1 MRYLLLIV
9 IAIIFVSLCTEI
21 PYISEYI
28 PQLFPIEQALG
39 SLEVKTD
46 SEIYFKVESI
56 PKEVKSGRNV
66 KIIVEL
72 RNKANYTLKNVKL
85 QAYDQ
90 CIFTGDNEITIEE
103 LKPSA
108 TNLTSWEWEAGVVTL
123 PTDCSIKFRVNYTGD
138 FSLFQDVIV
147 LTESEYEMRQQA
159 GTLHNIPIQTSSSSR
174 PLKIS
179 VSFTEEQ
186 PLLDGTDVSMRI
198 NYEYT
203 GNAFMD
209 VDRGNI
215 KINISENLQPPK
227 EQSDC
232 KDYDITTSPLLLKE
246 PLKFINKRASPST
259 CTFTAETPPS
269 QPMNIKTLSLTAT
282 YKYILDNSL
291 LIKVKP

>member
-21 PYISEYI
+21 PYISE
-28 PQLFPIEQALG
+28 LFPIEQALG
-39 SLEVKTD
+39 SLEVKID
-46 SEIYFKVESI
+46 SEIYIRVESI
-56 PKEVKSGRNV
+56 PKEVRKGRNV
-66 KIIVEL
+66 KITVEL
-72 RNKANYTLKNVKL
+72 RNNANYNLENVRL

-90 CIFTGDNEITIEE
+90 CIFTGDNEITIDE
-103 LKPSA
+103 LRPNV
-108 TNLTSWEWEAGVVTL
+108 TNLTSWEWTAGVVTL
-123 PTDCSIKFRVNYTGD
+123 PTDCSIKFRVEYDGD

-147 LTESEYEMRQQA
+147 LTDSEYEMRQQA

-198 NYEYT
+198 NYAYT

-209 VDRGNI
+209 VENGDV
-215 KINISENLQPPK
+215 KITFPENLQPPE
-227 EQSDC
+227 EQSEC
-232 KDYDITTSPLLLKE
+232 KDYDISGNPLLLKE
-246 PLKFINKRASPST
+246 PLKFINKRASPSI
-259 CTFTAETPPS
+259 CTFTAKAS
-269 QPMNIKTLSLTAT
+269 QPMDIKTLSLTAT